1 MKVFRKSNVTPRIH
15 KPWPAV
21 GIRPSIYGVILI
33 LCITG
38 AWLAVLAFDH
48 RSLARIA
55 SALSAIL
62 VLSIFV
68 GIGQICVVCVKKLL
82 PAKSYMLYRAMCI
95 ETVVHKLAL
104 DGSVLSAHYVC
115 DIAERGHYQYA
126 WQNLVWYD
134 PLSIWRIRVTK
145 KLHGDFAFVPQAISE
160 SWMLTE
166 QAQLG
171 NADSQYTL
179 TVRDYVP
186 GDAPR
191 DIAWKAS
198 VRQQRLLVRERERQA
213 SSPCMIIPVLPS
225 YDEYVQSVAA
235 QENKGTSL
243 SHAYDMSDLRKL
255 SDSESGAQTVA
266 SHISRFQKVQQS
278 IIAATRTLLEKQA
291 DSTLAAGSMRI
302 QEQDEQLLALGALE
316 PSNILE
322 TLEAIDQWQVR
333 SRTQLIIVAPSSRLQ
348 EAYARAEQVA
358 QICREKLASQGVTA
372 VHIVQVDGCDEQY
385 QRVVLER
392 CATTDTDTDI
402 ALDTQQA
409 DKRAQELCRSQ
420 KPTVALVIGRSL
432 VLVCISVGLLY
443 RYSYLAQGGI
453 WQYSAMVLSVVLFLF
468 DLWHTCTPYRKT
480 RLVRMRTASMQIVL
494 GIVALLLTGLIS
506 ISTLLYIRIT
516 NGLQSGNNAALIAT
530 VLPSSQG
537 QVLEAQSESLPTGM
551 KLLTQVIVHIPQVLN
566 IGFARLYEL
575 MPPAHL
581 GVFTDASLIASC
593 TILFLVI
600 FLLLRLKYGLTI
612 FATVSFIAL
621 VIPDVLMS
629 KTVAPWIVS
638 AALVVCIIA
647 CWQSHWY
654 NAHAL
659 LVASISVLSVVC
671 MLLSTQAALDL
682 AYRVPLRIDDQGL
695 FSSSRVNPWIDL
707 RASIVRQSGE
717 HVLTY
722 QAGHEVPLRLA
733 TLGDFNGETW
743 SVEKDLS
750 NSAGLYNPERGVFG
764 SDPNLQT
771 GTGNTDQNYT
781 IVTENGDS
789 YSYDADVMKIHTQ
802 LVDNGYTGI
811 SATTSQ
817 LVSKSPLLAA
827 IELAWV
833 NGKISINS
841 PDALFFTDSGFASE
855 YYNSTMGYLLGQN
868 ETYRYMGDNPHSET
882 KENQDNNSTQS
893 VIEHMPISASVTISN
908 LNTRM
913 LPIPGQLWSWN
924 APSGWFVYHDGTI
937 VSESQQTRTN
947 MSYRVNGID
956 IPTVRKA
963 SDTDTIAQI
972 HEWVQNFYD
981 EFEHEQNYHNQRF
994 EIREMM
1000 AEIVGAQREGNWWI
1014 FDGKALDE
1022 LGIPEGGESIFTQIT
1037 ELAADEVAYFLG
1049 FENPEE
1055 RYIFVQAQNAQEYA
1069 QQHPE
1074 EMAQFGV
1081 DEHSRETLLEE
1092 AVHQQ
1097 GLQILNRYQN
1107 SKTSSSM
1114 FSGSITGSATRSVAA
1129 IRDGFSREQAR
1140 VQAAYGNLSQI
1151 MPDALHEQIRE
1162 LQQQSRQAGVSNKPS
1177 TYREQLQVMKWLTD
1191 YFTNPQQHFTYSLQA
1206 PDGDGSNNM
1215 SVISNFLRT
1224 RSGYCTH
1231 YATAL
1236 ALLARAWSIPS
1247 RVVLGYTTGSDR
1259 TENGSYAVRANQLHA
1274 WVEVW
1279 INDLGWVPF
1288 DTTPAAN
1295 LQQSQNVDNAA
1306 ANTSQQEQAQ
1316 PNTENNLNSNN
1327 TDVDNEKNKPEEQ
1340 NADVTRASKKQSN
1353 SANSPLWEKTLQ
1365 IVLLVFAVL
1374 LVITA
1379 VWYMPLLVRKHRRK
1393 RLLGSC
1399 DTQPML
1405 GKCAINAWKEISNTC
1420 YDCGVRWVSSCDD
1433 FTIVNQAAQIL
1444 HLNQSWVDQCK
1455 QLVYEAQL
1463 AAFSTMY
1470 PHTDEI
1476 AHIYDVAR
1484 NAAADD
1490 TSDIADAANTSDTPD
1505 KATTACAIH
1514 AIHIGSTSNT
1524 AEITVKTCY
1533 QLIDQIYAADRNRS
1547 PLRALIHKHWPA
1559 SLWLC

>member
-1 MKVFRKSNVTPRIH
+1 MKVFRKHNVTTRVH
-15 KPWPAV
+15 KPWLAV

-33 LCITG
+33 LCTTA

-55 SALSAIL
+55 SALSAML

-68 GIGQICVVCVKKLL
+68 GIGQICVACVKKLL
-82 PAKSYMLYRAMCI
+82 PAKGYMLYHAMHI

-104 DGSVLSAHYVC
+104 DGSVLSAHYAC

-134 PLSIWRIRVTK
+134 PLSIWRIRVTQ
-145 KLHGDFAFVPQAISE
+145 KLSCDFALLSQTLPD
-160 SWMLTE
+160 SWALTE

-171 NADSQYTL
+171 SADSQYTL

-191 DIAWKAS
+191 DIAWKSSA
-198 VRQQRLLVRERERQA
+198 RQQRLLVRERDRQA
-213 SSPCMIIPVLPS
+213 SSPCLIIPVLPS
-225 YDEYVQSVAA
+225 YDEYTQSVAA
-235 QENKGTSL
+235 QENKGTPL
-243 SHAYDMSDLRKL
+243 SNANDTSDLRKL
-255 SDSESGAQTVA
+255 DDSESGAQTIA
-266 SHISRFQKVQQS
+266 PHISRFQKVQQS
-278 IIAATRTLLEKQA
+278 IIAATRTLLEKQPN
-291 DSTLAAGSMRI
+291 SILAAGSMRI
-302 QEQDEQLLALGALE
+302 QEKDEQLLALGALE

-322 TLEAIDQWQVR
+322 TLETIQQWQLR
-333 SRTQLIIVAPSSRLQ
+333 SHTQLIIVAPSSRLQ
-348 EAYARAEQVA
+348 AAYARAEQVA
-358 QICREKLASQGVTA
+358 QKCRDKLASQGITA
-372 VHIVQVDGCDEQY
+372 IRIVQVDDCDEQY
-385 QRVVLER
+385 QQVVLER
-392 CATTDTDTDI
+392 CAVTAAATDR
-402 ALDTQQA
+402 QQA
-409 DKRAQELCRSQ
+409 DKRAQESCRSQ

-432 VLVCISVGLLY
+432 VLVCIIVGLLY

-453 WQYSAMVLSVVLFLF
+453 WQYSAVALSVILLLF

-480 RLVRMRTASMQIVL
+480 RLVRLRTASMQIVL

-506 ISTLLYIRIT
+506 ISTLLYIRIIS
-516 NGLQSGNNAALIAT
+516 GLQSGNNAALIT
-530 VLPSSQG
+530 TILPMSQG
-537 QVLEAQSESLPTGM
+537 QALETQSESLPTGM

-593 TILFLVI
+593 TILFLVV
-600 FLLLRLKYGLTI
+600 FLLLRLKYGLAI

-621 VIPDVLMS
+621 AIPDVLIS
-629 KTVAPWIVS
+629 KTLAPWVVS
-638 AALVVCIIA
+638 AAFVVCIIA

-682 AYRVPLRIDDQGL
+682 AYRVPLRIDGQGL
-695 FSSSRVNPWIDL
+695 FSSSKVNPWIDL
-707 RASIVRQSGE
+707 RASLVRQSGE

-764 SDPNLQT
+764 SEPNLQT

-789 YSYDADVMKIHTQ
+789 YSYDADAMKIHTQ
-802 LVDNGYTGI
+802 LVENGYTGI

-827 IELAWV
+827 IELAWA
-833 NGKISINS
+833 NGKIAINS
-841 PDALFFTDSGFASE
+841 PDALFFIDSGFANE
-855 YYNSTMGYLLGQN
+855 YYNSTMGYILGQN

-882 KENQDNNSTQS
+882 KENQDNNSTQN

-1022 LGIPEGGESIFTQIT
+1022 LGIPEGGESLFTQIT

-1049 FENPEE
+1049 FENPKE
-1055 RYIFVQAQNAQEYA
+1055 RYVFVQAQNNQEYV
-1069 QQHPE
+1069 QQHPQE
-1074 EMAQFGV
+1074 AIQLGINEDT
-1081 DEHSRETLLEE
+1081 DEVTLKRAIHE
-1092 AVHQQ
+1092 Q
-1097 GLQILNRYQN
+1097 GLHILNRYEN
-1107 SKTSSSM
+1107 SKTSHSM

-1140 VQAAYGNLSQI
+1140 VQSAYSSLPQVI
-1151 MPDALHEQIRE
+1151 PATLHEQIIQ
-1162 LQQQSRQAGVSNKPS
+1162 LQQQSEQEGITNKPN
-1177 TYREQLQVMKWLTD
+1177 TYQDQIQVMRWLTD
-1191 YFTNPQQHFTYSLQA
+1191 YFTNTQQHFTYSLQA
-1206 PDGDGSNNM
+1206 PDGDGSDNM

-1288 DTTPAAN
+1288 DTTPVAN
-1295 LQQSQNVDNAA
+1295 TQQSQKVDVAA
-1306 ANTSQQEQAQ
+1306 ANNNQRQEQEQQNVENAQ
-1316 PNTENNLNSNN
+1316 NTSNTDTNNEELNTEN
-1327 TDVDNEKNKPEEQ
+1327 Q
-1340 NADVTRASKKQSN
+1340 NATQPRTSKKKKYN
-1353 SANSPLWEKTLQ
+1353 VHDFTWKKPLEIILPT
-1365 IVLLVFAVL
+1365 IAVL
-1374 LVITA
+1374 FLMTGI
-1379 VWYMPLLVRKHRRK
+1379 WYIPALVRKRRRR
-1393 RLLGSC
+1393 RLLG
-1399 DTQPML
+1399 TREARTIR
-1405 GKCAINAWKEISNTC
+1405 GKRAVDAWKEISNTC
-1420 YDCGVRWVSSCDD
+1420 YDCGVRWSVSCDD
-1433 FTIVNQAAQIL
+1433 IAIVDQVEKVL
-1444 HLNQSWVDQCK
+1444 HLNQAGIGQCK
-1455 QLVYEAQL
+1455 QLAYEAQL
-1463 AAFSTMY
+1463 AAFSTV
-1470 PHTDEI
+1470 H
-1476 AHIYDVAR
+1476 
-1484 NAAADD
+1484 ADAIDAPDNID
-1490 TSDIADAANTSDTPD
+1490 TSDDSNALDAADITDIPDVTDIVDTTETVNVSNNPTTTDTPD
-1505 KATTACAIH
+1505 
-1514 AIHIGSTSNT
+1514 
-1524 AEITVKTCY
+1524 ITVETCY

>member
-82 PAKSYMLYRAMCI
+82 PAKSYMLYRAMRI

-372 VHIVQVDGCDEQY
+372 VRIVQVYGCDEQY

-392 CATTDTDTDI
+392 CATTDTDI

-453 WQYSAMVLSVVLFLF
+453 WQYSAIVLSVVLFLL

-506 ISTLLYIRIT
+506 ISTLLYIRIIS
-516 NGLQSGNNAALIAT
+516 GLQSGNNAALIAT

-621 VIPDVLMS
+621 VIPDVLIS
-629 KTVAPWIVS
+629 KTLAPWVVS
-638 AALVVCIIA
+638 AAFVVCIIA

-707 RASIVRQSGE
+707 HASLVRQSGE

-764 SDPNLQT
+764 SEPNLQT

-789 YSYDADVMKIHTQ
+789 YSYDADAMKIHTQ
-802 LVDNGYTGI
+802 LVENGYTGI

-827 IELAWV
+827 IELAWA
-833 NGKISINS
+833 NGEIAINS
-841 PDALFFTDSGFASE
+841 PDALFFIDSGFANE
-855 YYNSTMGYLLGQN
+855 YYNSTMGYVLGQN

-882 KENQDNNSTQS
+882 KENQDNNSTQN
-893 VIEHMPISASVTISN
+893 VIEHIPISASVTISN

-1215 SVISNFLRT
+1215 SVISDFLRT

-1288 DTTPAAN
+1288 DTTPVAN
-1295 LQQSQNVDNAA
+1295 TQQSQKVDVAA
-1306 ANTSQQEQAQ
+1306 ANNNQRQEQEQQNVENAQ
-1316 PNTENNLNSNN
+1316 NTSNTDTNNEELNTEN
-1327 TDVDNEKNKPEEQ
+1327 Q
-1340 NADVTRASKKQSN
+1340 NATQPRTSKKKKYN
-1353 SANSPLWEKTLQ
+1353 VHDFTWKKPLEIILPT
-1365 IVLLVFAVL
+1365 IAVL
-1374 LVITA
+1374 FLMTGI
-1379 VWYMPLLVRKHRRK
+1379 WYIPALVRKRRRR
-1393 RLLGSC
+1393 RLLG
-1399 DTQPML
+1399 TREARTIR
-1405 GKCAINAWKEISNTC
+1405 GKRAVDAWKEISNTC
-1420 YDCGVRWVSSCDD
+1420 YDCGVRWSVSCDD
-1433 FTIVNQAAQIL
+1433 IAIVDQVEKVL
-1444 HLNQSWVDQCK
+1444 HLNQAGIGQCK
-1455 QLVYEAQL
+1455 QLAYEAQL
-1463 AAFSTMY
+1463 AAFSTV
-1470 PHTDEI
+1470 H
-1476 AHIYDVAR
+1476 
-1484 NAAADD
+1484 ADAIDAPDNID
-1490 TSDIADAANTSDTPD
+1490 TSDDSNALDASDITDIPDVTDIVDTTETVNVSNNPTTTDTPD
-1505 KATTACAIH
+1505 
-1514 AIHIGSTSNT
+1514 
-1524 AEITVKTCY
+1524 ITVETCY

>member
-82 PAKSYMLYRAMCI
+82 PAKSYMLYRAMRI
-95 ETVVHKLAL
+95 ETVVHKLAH

-160 SWMLTE
+160 SWTLTK

-171 NADSQYTL
+171 SADSQYTL

-198 VRQQRLLVRERERQA
+198 ARQQRLLVRERERQA

-302 QEQDEQLLALGALE
+302 QEKDEQLLALGALE

-322 TLEAIDQWQVR
+322 TLETIQQWQIH
-333 SRTQLIIVAPSSRLQ
+333 SHTQLIIIIAPSSRLQ
-348 EAYARAEQVA
+348 TAYARAEQVA
-358 QICREKLASQGVTA
+358 QKCRDKLASQGITA
-372 VHIVQVDGCDEQY
+372 IRIVQVDDCDEQY
-385 QRVVLER
+385 QQVVLER
-392 CATTDTDTDI
+392 CAVTAAATDR
-402 ALDTQQA
+402 QQA
-409 DKRAQELCRSQ
+409 DKRAQESCRSQ

-432 VLVCISVGLLY
+432 VLVCIIVGLLY

-453 WQYSAMVLSVVLFLF
+453 WQYSAIVLSVVLFLF

-638 AALVVCIIA
+638 AAFVVCIIA

-682 AYRVPLRIDDQGL
+682 AYRVPLRIDGQGL

-764 SDPNLQT
+764 SDLNLQT

-1259 TENGSYAVRANQLHA
+1259 TENGSYAVRVNQLHA

-1288 DTTPAAN
+1288 DTTPVAN
-1295 LQQSQNVDNAA
+1295 TQQSQKVDVAA
-1306 ANTSQQEQAQ
+1306 ANNNQRQEQEQQNVENAQ
-1316 PNTENNLNSNN
+1316 NTSNTDTNNEELNTEN
-1327 TDVDNEKNKPEEQ
+1327 Q
-1340 NADVTRASKKQSN
+1340 NATQPRTSKKKKYN
-1353 SANSPLWEKTLQ
+1353 VHDFTWKTPLEIILPT
-1365 IVLLVFAVL
+1365 IAVL
-1374 LVITA
+1374 FLMTGI
-1379 VWYMPLLVRKHRRK
+1379 WYIPALVRKRRRR
-1393 RLLGSC
+1393 RLLG
-1399 DTQPML
+1399 TREARTIR
-1405 GKCAINAWKEISNTC
+1405 GKRAVDAWKEISNTC
-1420 YDCGVRWVSSCDD
+1420 YDCGVRWSVSCDD
-1433 FTIVNQAAQIL
+1433 IAIVDQVEKVL
-1444 HLNQSWVDQCK
+1444 HLNQAGIGQCK
-1455 QLVYEAQL
+1455 QLAYEAQL
-1463 AAFSTMY
+1463 AAFSTV
-1470 PHTDEI
+1470 H
-1476 AHIYDVAR
+1476 
-1484 NAAADD
+1484 ADAIDAPDNID
-1490 TSDIADAANTSDTPD
+1490 TSDDSNALDAADITDIPDVTDIVDTTETVNVSNNPTTTDTPD
-1505 KATTACAIH
+1505 
-1514 AIHIGSTSNT
+1514 
-1524 AEITVKTCY
+1524 ITVETCY

-1559 SLWLC
+1559 SLWLR